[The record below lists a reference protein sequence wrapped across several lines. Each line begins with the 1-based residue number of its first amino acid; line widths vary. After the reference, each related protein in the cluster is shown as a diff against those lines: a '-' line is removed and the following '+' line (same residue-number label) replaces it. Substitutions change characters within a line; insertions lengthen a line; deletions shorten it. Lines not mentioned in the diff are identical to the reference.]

1 MSIQTS
7 TEKLSHTARNLADD
21 VLQSAEEAVKATRTK
36 ADASLGVAESR
47 VRQLRQDTSPAI
59 QDLASRAQDIAARS
73 IEYCAETSD
82 RARRQLR
89 HASEATSRY
98 VSQQP
103 GKSVA
108 IAVASGA
115 ALGALALWL
124 SRRNSTH

>member
-1 MSIQTS
+1 M
-7 TEKLSHTARNLADD
+7 
-21 VLQSAEEAVKATRTK
+21 
-36 ADASLGVAESR
+36 
-47 VRQLRQDTSPAI
+47 RQDTSPAI

-73 IEYCAETSD
+73 IGYCAETSD

-98 VSQQP
+98 VAEQP

-124 SRRNSTH
+124 SRRNRMH

>member
-47 VRQLRQDTSPAI
+47 VRQDTSPAI

-73 IEYCAETSD
+73 IGYCAETSD

-98 VSQQP
+98 VAEQP
-103 GKSVA
+103 GKSLA

-124 SRRNSTH
+124 SRRNRMH

>member
-21 VLQSAEEAVKATRTK
+21 VLQSAEAAVEATRTK

-73 IEYCAETSD
+73 IGYCAETSD

-98 VSQQP
+98 VAEQP

-124 SRRNSTH
+124 SRRNRMH

>member
-7 TEKLSHTARNLADD
+7 TEKLSYTARNLADD
-21 VLQSAEEAVKATRTK
+21 VLQSAEEAVKSTRTK
-36 ADASLGVAESR
+36 ADASLSLAEGR
-47 VRQLRQDTSPAI
+47 VRQLREDTSPAI

-98 VSQQP
+98 VAEQP

-124 SRRNSTH
+124 SRRNRMH

>member
-1 MSIQTS
+1 MFMPDHS
-7 TEKLSHTARNLADD
+7 TARALLAFRAAHGRRWKAKLLFLWSTGRD
-21 VLQSAEEAVKATRTK
+21 VEEANGAC
-36 ADASLGVAESR
+36 L
-47 VRQLRQDTSPAI
+47 RQLREEASPAI
-59 QDLASRAQDIAARS
+59 QDLASRAQDLAARS
-73 IEYCAETSD
+73 IDYCAHTSD
-82 RARRQLR
+82 QARRQLR

-124 SRRNSTH
+124 SRRSSAH